1 MEVDL
6 STNKLFKT
14 EKILLDKKLN
24 FIYGKNG
31 SGKSSLTKLLL
42 DEYNSDNIKVVAF
55 QGFESI
61 IGENDILNAIILG
74 ENNKKIEAQ
83 ISEKNNMKMEL
94 KKQIGDLEETID
106 TNVKESKG
114 FQKQSI
120 DKSIRELNRNKEQFF
135 TDVAREITNL
145 YDKKLVENPR
155 SYNKSSVITESSQAK
170 VIPETEV
177 GNLVDIIYAQESNRI
192 DLISPDNFISPHDY
206 IKDINELL
214 GLCVEEKSAIVV
226 ESNKEREYLKKGL
239 DLHKP
244 GDKCKFCGNTVSEV
258 RYTAIKNYFDA
269 DEVKALSSRLD
280 CLKEQVKNYITKLRL
295 IDLDFNNVDVSF
307 KDKIQKNILLLK
319 GEVSKALDGFRA
331 IQDALEKKNPFQVV
345 EPIYI
350 DKVIVFDTLIN
361 KINIDIE
368 GFNSLQE
375 NLQEEQNEA
384 KRKLRLHHIA
394 INLSDNEYLQITAKL
409 TAATHESKV
418 LENDINNI
426 KSNIIKIEDD
436 VFNIENEISKLIS
449 QTQSTERLVI
459 NINEKLKDI
468 TNFSLVLQCNDD
480 IEYYEVINRNG
491 DIRPINQLS
500 TGEKNLIAFLYF
512 IESLETEENRQ
523 QSKIIVFDDPMNS
536 NDDTVQYF
544 ILEELNKIMKKYNR
558 EGSSDIFVLL
568 THNLFF
574 YQGLIHD
581 IINSRNLEVNPYEK
595 SNFYKLVKIEDIVDI
610 YQINSKSDDFLNT
623 YDGLWYELALLY
635 SIDKPRMMLNPIRRI
650 VETFI
655 IFNGADDF
663 YKNSRDSKR
672 LFNVNSHGTIEF
684 DVDIVG
690 MSKDDLIDRMKRLF
704 IDNNYETHFNKHWK
718 YWKRHCISENQ
729 T

>member
-6 STNKLFKT
+6 SNNKLFRTK
-14 EKILLDKKLN
+14 KILLDKKLN

-83 ISEKNNMKMEL
+83 ISEKNDMKVEL
-94 KKQIGDLEETID
+94 KKQIDDLEKTID
-106 TNVKESKG
+106 INVKESKG
-114 FQKQSI
+114 YQKQSI
-120 DKSIRELNRNKEQFF
+120 DKSIKELNRNKEQFF
-135 TDVAREITNL
+135 TNVARKLINL
-145 YDKKLVENPR
+145 YDKKLVDNPR
-155 SYNKSSVITESSQAK
+155 SYNKSSVITESSQAIA
-170 VIPETEV
+170 IPETEV
-177 GNLVDIIYAQESNRI
+177 KNLVDIIYAQESNRI
-192 DLISPDNFISPHDY
+192 DLISFDNFVSPHDY

-214 GLCVEEKSAIVV
+214 TLCVEEKCAIVV
-226 ESNKEREYLKKGL
+226 ESNKEREYLKRGL

-244 GDKCKFCGNTVSEV
+244 GEKCKFCGNIVSEV
-258 RYTAIKNYFDA
+258 RYTAIRNYFDA
-269 DEVKALSSRLD
+269 DEVKAITTRLD
-280 CLKEQVKNYITKLRL
+280 YLKDQVKKYIMKLRT
-295 IDLDFNNVDVSF
+295 IDLDFNNVDALF
-307 KDKIQKNILLLK
+307 KDKIQNNTLLLK
-319 GEVSKALDGFRA
+319 GEVSKALDGFQD
-331 IQDALEKKNPFQVV
+331 IQNALEKKNPFQIV

-350 DKVIVFDTLIN
+350 DKAIVFDTLIN
-361 KINIDIE
+361 KINTDIK

-394 INLSDNEYLQITAKL
+394 INLSDNEYLQITDKL

-426 KSNIIKIEDD
+426 KSNIIKIEGD
-436 VFNIENEISKLIS
+436 VSNIDNEISKLIS
-449 QTQSTERLVI
+449 QTQSTEQLVI
-459 NINEKLKDI
+459 NINEKLKNI

-480 IEYYEVINRNG
+480 IEYYEVMNRNG
-491 DIRPINQLS
+491 DIRAIDQLS

-558 EGSSDIFVLL
+558 EDSSDTFVLL

-581 IINSRNLEVNPYEK
+581 IINSRNSDVNPYEK
-595 SNFYKLVKIEDIVDI
+595 SNFYKLVKVEDNVDL
-610 YQINSKSDDFLNT
+610 YQINRKSDDFLNT

-635 SIDKPRMMLNPIRRI
+635 SIDKPRRI

-655 IFNGADDF
+655 IFHGADDF

-690 MSKDDLIDRMKRLF
+690 LSKDDLIYRMKRLF
-704 IDNNYETHFNKHWK
+704 IDNNYEAHFNKHWK
-718 YWKRHCISENQ
+718 YWKRHCISEN
-729 T
+729 

>member
-170 VIPETEV
+170 VILETEV

-269 DEVKALSSRLD
+269 DEVKAISSRLD

-409 TAATHESKV
+409 AAATHESKV

-480 IEYYEVINRNG
+480 IEYYEVMNRNG
-491 DIRPINQLS
+491 DIRPIDQLS

>member
-6 STNKLFKT
+6 STNKLFRT

-24 FIYGKNG
+24 FVYGKNG

-61 IGENDILNAIILG
+61 IGENDMLNAIILG

-94 KKQIGDLEETID
+94 KKQIGDLEKTID
-106 TNVKESKG
+106 ANVNESKG

-120 DKSIRELNRNKEQFF
+120 DESIRNLNRNKEQFF
-135 TDVAREITNL
+135 TAIAREITNL
-145 YDKKLVENPR
+145 YDKKLVANPR
-155 SYNKSSVITESSQAK
+155 SYNKNSVIRESSQAT
-170 VIPETEV
+170 VIPETEFKD
-177 GNLVDIIYAQESNRI
+177 LVDIIYAQESNSI
-192 DLISPDNFISPHDY
+192 ALISPVNFISPHDY
-206 IKDINELL
+206 IDEINKLL
-214 GLCVEEKSAIVV
+214 NLCVEERCAIVV
-226 ESNKEREYLKKGL
+226 ESNEEREYLKKGL

-244 GDKCKFCGNTVSEV
+244 GDKCKFCGNIVSEV
-258 RYTAIKNYFDA
+258 RYSTIKNYFDA
-269 DEVKALSSRLD
+269 DEVKAITIKLD
-280 CLKEQVKNYITKLRL
+280 CLKGQVKNYIIKLKSIEL
-295 IDLDFNNVDVSF
+295 DLNNIDASF
-307 KDKIQKNILLLK
+307 KDKIQNDILLLK

-345 EPIYI
+345 EPVYI
-350 DKVIVFDTLIN
+350 DEKIVFDTFIN
-361 KINIDIE
+361 KINTEIVA
-368 GFNSLQE
+368 FNSLQE
-375 NLQEEQNEA
+375 NLQEAQTEA

-394 INLSDNEYLQITAKL
+394 INLSDNEYLQITTKL
-409 TAATHESKV
+409 AAATHDSKV
-418 LENDINNI
+418 LENDINGI
-426 KSNIIKIEDD
+426 KRNIIKIEGDMS
-436 VFNIENEISKLIS
+436 NIDNEIAKLIS

-480 IEYYEVINRNG
+480 MEYYEVMNRNG
-491 DIRPINQLS
+491 DIRPIDQLS

-512 IESLETEENRQ
+512 IESLETEGNRQ

-544 ILEELNKIMKKYNR
+544 ILEELHKIMKKYNR

-595 SNFYKLVKIEDIVDI
+595 SNFYKLIKVEDIVDI
-610 YQINSKSDDFLNT
+610 YQINRKSDDFLNT

-704 IDNNYETHFNKHWK
+704 IDNNYEAHFNKHWK
-718 YWKRHCISENQ
+718 YWKRHCISEN
-729 T
+729 

>member
-6 STNKLFKT
+6 STNKLFRT

-24 FIYGKNG
+24 FVYGKNG

-61 IGENDILNAIILG
+61 IGENDMLNAIILG

-94 KKQIGDLEETID
+94 KKQIGDLEKTID
-106 TNVKESKG
+106 ANVNESKG

-120 DKSIRELNRNKEQFF
+120 DESIRNLNRNKEQFF
-135 TDVAREITNL
+135 TAIAREITNL
-145 YDKKLVENPR
+145 YDKKLVANPR
-155 SYNKSSVITESSQAK
+155 SYNKNSVIRESSQAT
-170 VIPETEV
+170 VIPETEFKD
-177 GNLVDIIYAQESNRI
+177 LVDIIYAQESNSI
-192 DLISPDNFISPHDY
+192 ALISPANFISPHDY
-206 IKDINELL
+206 IDEINKLL
-214 GLCVEEKSAIVV
+214 NLCVEERCAIVV
-226 ESNKEREYLKKGL
+226 ESNEEREYLKKGL

-244 GDKCKFCGNTVSEV
+244 GDKCKFCGNIVSEV
-258 RYTAIKNYFDA
+258 RYSTIKNYFDA
-269 DEVKALSSRLD
+269 DEVKAITIKLD
-280 CLKEQVKNYITKLRL
+280 CLKGQVKNYIIKLKSIEL
-295 IDLDFNNVDVSF
+295 DLNNIDASF
-307 KDKIQKNILLLK
+307 KDKIQNDILLLK

-345 EPIYI
+345 EPVYI
-350 DKVIVFDTLIN
+350 DEKIVFDTFIN
-361 KINIDIE
+361 KINTEIVA
-368 GFNSLQE
+368 FNSLQE
-375 NLQEEQNEA
+375 NLQEAQTEA

-394 INLSDNEYLQITAKL
+394 INLSDNEYLQITTKL
-409 TAATHESKV
+409 AAATHDSKV
-418 LENDINNI
+418 LENDINGI
-426 KSNIIKIEDD
+426 KRNIIKIEGDMS
-436 VFNIENEISKLIS
+436 NIDNEIAKLIS

-480 IEYYEVINRNG
+480 MEYYEVMNRNG
-491 DIRPINQLS
+491 DIRPIDQLS

-512 IESLETEENRQ
+512 IESLETEGNRQ

-544 ILEELNKIMKKYNR
+544 ILEELHKIMKKYNR

-595 SNFYKLVKIEDIVDI
+595 SNFYKLIKVEDIVDI
-610 YQINSKSDDFLNT
+610 YQINRKSDDFLNT

-704 IDNNYETHFNKHWK
+704 IDNNYEAHFNKHWK
-718 YWKRHCISENQ
+718 YWKRHCISEN
-729 T
+729 

>member
-269 DEVKALSSRLD
+269 DEVKAISSRLD

-500 TGEKNLIAFLYF
+500 TGGKNLIAFLYF

>member
-6 STNKLFKT
+6 STNKLFRT

-24 FIYGKNG
+24 FVYGKNG

-61 IGENDILNAIILG
+61 IGENDMLNAIILG

-94 KKQIGDLEETID
+94 KKQIGDLEKTID
-106 TNVKESKG
+106 ANVNESKG

-120 DKSIRELNRNKEQFF
+120 DEAIRNLNRNKEQFF
-135 TDVAREITNL
+135 TAIAREITNL
-145 YDKKLVENPR
+145 YDKKLVANPR
-155 SYNKSSVITESSQAK
+155 SYNKNSVIRESSQAT
-170 VIPETEV
+170 VIPETEFKD
-177 GNLVDIIYAQESNRI
+177 LVDIIYAQESNSI
-192 DLISPDNFISPHDY
+192 ALISPANFISPHDY
-206 IKDINELL
+206 IDEINKLL
-214 GLCVEEKSAIVV
+214 NLCVEERCAIVV
-226 ESNKEREYLKKGL
+226 ESNEEREYLKKGL

-244 GDKCKFCGNTVSEV
+244 GDKCKFCGNIVSEV
-258 RYTAIKNYFDA
+258 RYSTIKNYFDA
-269 DEVKALSSRLD
+269 DEVKAITIKLD
-280 CLKEQVKNYITKLRL
+280 CLKGQVKNYIIKLKSIEL
-295 IDLDFNNVDVSF
+295 DLNNIDASF
-307 KDKIQKNILLLK
+307 KDKIQNDILLLK

-345 EPIYI
+345 EPVYI
-350 DKVIVFDTLIN
+350 DEKIVFDTFIN
-361 KINIDIE
+361 KINTEIVA
-368 GFNSLQE
+368 FNSLQE
-375 NLQEEQNEA
+375 NLQEAQTEA

-394 INLSDNEYLQITAKL
+394 INLSDNEYLQITTKL
-409 TAATHESKV
+409 AAATHDSKV
-418 LENDINNI
+418 LENDINGI
-426 KSNIIKIEDD
+426 KRNIIKIEGDMS
-436 VFNIENEISKLIS
+436 NIDNEIAKLIS

-480 IEYYEVINRNG
+480 MEYYEVMNRNG
-491 DIRPINQLS
+491 DIRPIDQLS

-512 IESLETEENRQ
+512 IESLETEGNRQ

-544 ILEELNKIMKKYNR
+544 ILEELHKIMKKYNR

-595 SNFYKLVKIEDIVDI
+595 SNFYKLIKVEDIVDI
-610 YQINSKSDDFLNT
+610 YQINRKSDDFLNT

-704 IDNNYETHFNKHWK
+704 IDNNYEAHFNKHWK
-718 YWKRHCISENQ
+718 YWKRHCISEN
-729 T
+729 

>member
-269 DEVKALSSRLD
+269 DEVKAISSRLD

-331 IQDALEKKNPFQVV
+331 IQDALEKKSPFQVV

>member
-6 STNKLFKT
+6 SNNKLFRTK
-14 EKILLDKKLN
+14 KILLDKKLN

-83 ISEKNNMKMEL
+83 ISEKTDMKVEL
-94 KKQIGDLEETID
+94 KKQIDDLGKTID
-106 TNVKESKG
+106 TNVKDSKG

-120 DKSIRELNRNKEQFF
+120 DKSIKELNRNKEQFF

-155 SYNKSSVITESSQAK
+155 SYNKSSVITESSQAIA
-170 VIPETEV
+170 IPETEV
-177 GNLVDIIYAQESNRI
+177 KNLVDIIYAQKSNRI

-214 GLCVEEKSAIVV
+214 GLCAEEKSAIVV
-226 ESNKEREYLKKGL
+226 ESNKVREYLKKGL

-269 DEVKALSSRLD
+269 DEVKAISSRLD
-280 CLKEQVKNYITKLRL
+280 YLKEQVKNYITKLRS
-295 IDLDFNNVDVSF
+295 IDLEFNNVDVSF
-307 KDKIQKNILLLK
+307 KDKIQNNTLLLK
-319 GEVSKALDGFRA
+319 GEVSKALDGFRT
-331 IQDALEKKNPFQVV
+331 IQDALGKKSPFQVV
-345 EPIYI
+345 EPVYI
-350 DKVIVFDTLIN
+350 TKEIVFDTLIN
-361 KINIDIE
+361 EINTGIE
-368 GFNSLQE
+368 AFNALQE
-375 NLQEEQNEA
+375 NLQEEQNMA
-384 KRKLRLHHIA
+384 KRRLRLHYIA
-394 INLSDNEYLQITAKL
+394 IKLSDNKYLQLTADL
-409 TAATHESKV
+409 TAATQESEL
-418 LENDINNI
+418 LENDINTI
-426 KSNIIKIEDD
+426 KSNISKLEGD
-436 VFNIENEISKLIS
+436 VSNIDNEISKLIS

-480 IEYYEVINRNG
+480 IEYYEVMNRNG
-491 DIRPINQLS
+491 VIRAIDQLS

-558 EGSSDIFVLL
+558 EDSSNIFVLL

-581 IINSRNLEVNPYEK
+581 IINSRDLNVNPYEK
-595 SNFYKLVKIEDIVDI
+595 SNFYKLVKVEDNVDL
-610 YQINSKSDDFLNT
+610 YQINRKSDDFLNT

-690 MSKDDLIDRMKRLF
+690 LSKDDLIYRMKRLF
-704 IDNNYETHFNKHWK
+704 IDNNYEAHFNKHWK
-718 YWKRHCISENQ
+718 YWKRHCISEN
-729 T
+729 

>member
-170 VIPETEV
+170 VILETEV

-269 DEVKALSSRLD
+269 DEVKAISSRLD

-480 IEYYEVINRNG
+480 IEYYEVMNRNG
-491 DIRPINQLS
+491 DIRPIDQLS

>member
-239 DLHKP
+239 DLHKS

-269 DEVKALSSRLD
+269 DEVKAISSRLD

-319 GEVSKALDGFRA
+319 GEVSKALDGFWA

-480 IEYYEVINRNG
+480 IECYEVMNRNG
-491 DIRPINQLS
+491 DIRPIDQLS

>member
-6 STNKLFKT
+6 SSNKLFRTK
-14 EKILLDKKLN
+14 KILLDKKLN

-61 IGENDILNAIILG
+61 IGENDLLNAIILG

-83 ISEKNNMKMEL
+83 ISEKNDMKMEL
-94 KKQIGDLEETID
+94 KKQIGDLEETLD

-155 SYNKSSVITESSQAK
+155 SYNKSSVITESSRAT

-206 IKDINELL
+206 VKDINELL

-269 DEVKALSSRLD
+269 DEVKAISSRLD
-280 CLKEQVKNYITKLRL
+280 CLKEHVKNYITKLRT
-295 IDLDFNNVDVSF
+295 IDLDFNNVDALF
-307 KDKIQKNILLLK
+307 KDKIQNNTLLLK
-319 GEVSKALDGFRA
+319 GEVSKALDGFQA
-331 IQDALEKKNPFQVV
+331 IQNALEKKNPFQIV

-350 DKVIVFDTLIN
+350 DKAIVFDTLIN
-361 KINIDIE
+361 KINTDIE

-384 KRKLRLHHIA
+384 KQKLRLHHIA
-394 INLSDNEYLQITAKL
+394 INLSDNEYLQITEKL
-409 TAATHESKV
+409 TAANHEREV

-426 KSNIIKIEDD
+426 KSNIIKIEGD
-436 VFNIENEISKLIS
+436 VSNIDNEISKLIS

-459 NINEKLKDI
+459 NINKKLKDI

-480 IEYYEVINRNG
+480 IEYYEVMNRNG
-491 DIRPINQLS
+491 DIRAIDQLS

-523 QSKIIVFDDPMNS
+523 QRKIIVFDDPMNS

-558 EGSSDIFVLL
+558 EDSSGIFVLL

-581 IINSRNLEVNPYEK
+581 IINSRNLDVNPYEK
-595 SNFYKLVKIEDIVDI
+595 SNFYKLVKVEDIVDV
-610 YQINSKSDDFLNT
+610 YQINKKSDDFLNT

-690 MSKDDLIDRMKRLF
+690 LSKDDLIYKMKQLF
-704 IDNNYETHFNKHWK
+704 IDNNYQAHFNKHWN
-718 YWKRHCISENQ
+718 YWKRHCISES
-729 T
+729 

>member
-1 MEVDL
+1 M
-6 STNKLFKT
+6 
-14 EKILLDKKLN
+14 N

-170 VIPETEV
+170 VILETEV

-269 DEVKALSSRLD
+269 DEVKAISSRLD

-480 IEYYEVINRNG
+480 IEYYEVMNRNG
-491 DIRPINQLS
+491 DIRPIDQLS

>member
-269 DEVKALSSRLD
+269 DEVKAISSRLD

-449 QTQSTERLVI
+449 KTQSTERLVI

-480 IEYYEVINRNG
+480 IEYYEVMNRNG
-491 DIRPINQLS
+491 DIRPIDQLS

>member
-1 MEVDL
+1 M
-6 STNKLFKT
+6 
-14 EKILLDKKLN
+14 
-24 FIYGKNG
+24 
-31 SGKSSLTKLLL
+31 
-42 DEYNSDNIKVVAF
+42 
-55 QGFESI
+55 
-61 IGENDILNAIILG
+61 
-74 ENNKKIEAQ
+74 
-83 ISEKNNMKMEL
+83 
-94 KKQIGDLEETID
+94 
-106 TNVKESKG
+106 
-114 FQKQSI
+114 
-120 DKSIRELNRNKEQFF
+120 
-135 TDVAREITNL
+135 
-145 YDKKLVENPR
+145 
-155 SYNKSSVITESSQAK
+155 
-170 VIPETEV
+170 
-177 GNLVDIIYAQESNRI
+177 
-192 DLISPDNFISPHDY
+192 
-206 IKDINELL
+206 
-214 GLCVEEKSAIVV
+214 
-226 ESNKEREYLKKGL
+226 
-239 DLHKP
+239 
-244 GDKCKFCGNTVSEV
+244 
-258 RYTAIKNYFDA
+258 
-269 DEVKALSSRLD
+269 
-280 CLKEQVKNYITKLRL
+280 
-295 IDLDFNNVDVSF
+295 
-307 KDKIQKNILLLK
+307 
-319 GEVSKALDGFRA
+319 
-331 IQDALEKKNPFQVV
+331 
-345 EPIYI
+345 
-350 DKVIVFDTLIN
+350 FDTLIN

-480 IEYYEVINRNG
+480 IEYYEVMNRNG
-491 DIRPINQLS
+491 DIRPIDQLS

>member
-120 DKSIRELNRNKEQFF
+120 DKSIRALNRNKEQFF

-170 VIPETEV
+170 VILETEV

-269 DEVKALSSRLD
+269 DEVKAISSRLD

-307 KDKIQKNILLLK
+307 KDKIPKNILLLK

-480 IEYYEVINRNG
+480 IEYYEVMNRNG
-491 DIRPINQLS
+491 DIRPIDQLS
-500 TGEKNLIAFLYF
+500 TGEKNLIAFLY
-512 IESLETEENRQ
+512 
-523 QSKIIVFDDPMNS
+523 
-536 NDDTVQYF
+536 
-544 ILEELNKIMKKYNR
+544 
-558 EGSSDIFVLL
+558 LL
-568 THNLFF
+568 
-574 YQGLIHD
+574 
-581 IINSRNLEVNPYEK
+581 SP
-595 SNFYKLVKIEDIVDI
+595 
-610 YQINSKSDDFLNT
+610 
-623 YDGLWYELALLY
+623 
-635 SIDKPRMMLNPIRRI
+635 
-650 VETFI
+650 
-655 IFNGADDF
+655 
-663 YKNSRDSKR
+663 
-672 LFNVNSHGTIEF
+672 
-684 DVDIVG
+684 
-690 MSKDDLIDRMKRLF
+690 
-704 IDNNYETHFNKHWK
+704 
-718 YWKRHCISENQ
+718 
-729 T
+729 

>member
-6 STNKLFKT
+6 STNKLFRT

-42 DEYNSDNIKVVAF
+42 DEYNSGNIKVVAF

-61 IGENDILNAIILG
+61 IGENNILNAIILG

-83 ISEKNNMKMEL
+83 ILEKNDMKMEL
-94 KKQIGDLEETID
+94 KKQIGDLEKTID
-106 TNVKESKG
+106 ANVNKSKG

-120 DKSIRELNRNKEQFF
+120 DKSIRDLNRNKEQFF
-135 TDVAREITNL
+135 TAIAREITNL

-155 SYNKSSVITESSQAK
+155 AYNKNSVITESSQAT
-170 VIPETEV
+170 VIPETEFKD
-177 GNLVDIIYAQESNRI
+177 LVDIIYAQESNSI
-192 DLISPDNFISPHDY
+192 DLISPVNFISPHDY
-206 IKDINELL
+206 IDEINKLL
-214 GLCVEEKSAIVV
+214 NLCVEERCAIVV
-226 ESNKEREYLKKGL
+226 ESNEEREYLKKGL

-244 GDKCKFCGNTVSEV
+244 GDKCKFCGNIVSEV
-258 RYTAIKNYFDA
+258 RYTTIKNYFDA
-269 DEVKALSSRLD
+269 DEVKAITIKLD
-280 CLKEQVKNYITKLRL
+280 CLKGQVKNYIIKLKS
-295 IDLDFNNVDVSF
+295 IELDFNNIDASF
-307 KDKIQKNILLLK
+307 KDKIQNDILLLK

-345 EPIYI
+345 EPVYI
-350 DKVIVFDTLIN
+350 DEKIVFDTFIN
-361 KINIDIE
+361 KINTEIVA
-368 GFNSLQE
+368 FNSLQE
-375 NLQEEQNEA
+375 NLQEAQIEA

-394 INLSDNEYLQITAKL
+394 INLSDNEYLQITTKL
-409 TAATHESKV
+409 AAATHDSKV
-418 LENDINNI
+418 LEKDINGI
-426 KSNIIKIEDD
+426 KRNIIKIEGDMS
-436 VFNIENEISKLIS
+436 NIDNEIAKLIS

-480 IEYYEVINRNG
+480 MEYYEVINRNG
-491 DIRPINQLS
+491 DIRPIDQLS

-595 SNFYKLVKIEDIVDI
+595 SNFYKLIKVEDIVDI
-610 YQINSKSDDFLNT
+610 YQINRKSDDFLNT

-690 MSKDDLIDRMKRLF
+690 MSKDDLIDRMKQLF
-704 IDNNYETHFNKHWK
+704 IDNNYGAHFNKHWK
-718 YWKRHCISENQ
+718 HWKRHCISEN
-729 T
+729 

>member
-170 VIPETEV
+170 VILETEV

-269 DEVKALSSRLD
+269 DEVKAISSRLD

-480 IEYYEVINRNG
+480 IEYYEVMNRNG
-491 DIRPINQLS
+491 DIRPIDQLS

-544 ILEELNKIMKKYNR
+544 ILEELNKIMKKYNH

>member
-6 STNKLFKT
+6 SSNKLFRTK
-14 EKILLDKKLN
+14 KILLDKKLN

-42 DEYNSDNIKVVAF
+42 NEYNSDNIKVVAF

-83 ISEKNNMKMEL
+83 ISEKTDMKMEL
-94 KKQIGDLEETID
+94 KKKIDDLEKTID
-106 TNVKESKG
+106 INVKESKG
-114 FQKQSI
+114 YQKQLI
-120 DKSIRELNRNKEQFF
+120 EKSIRELNRNKEQFF
-135 TDVAREITNL
+135 TNVARELINL
-145 YDKKLVENPR
+145 YDRKLVDNPR
-155 SYNKSSVITESSQAK
+155 SYNKSSVIAESSQAIA
-170 VIPETEV
+170 IPETEV
-177 GNLVDIIYAQESNRI
+177 KNLVDIIYAQESNRI
-192 DLISPDNFISPHDY
+192 DLISFDNFVSPHDY

-214 GLCVEEKSAIVV
+214 TLCVEEKCAIVV
-226 ESNKEREYLKKGL
+226 ESNDEREYLKRGL

-244 GDKCKFCGNTVSEV
+244 GDKCKFCGNIVSEV
-258 RYTAIKNYFDA
+258 RYTTIKNYFDA
-269 DEVKALSSRLD
+269 DEVKAITIKLD
-280 CLKEQVKNYITKLRL
+280 CLKGQVKNYIIKLKS
-295 IDLDFNNVDVSF
+295 IDLDFNNIDASF
-307 KDKIQKNILLLK
+307 KDKIQNDILLLK

-350 DKVIVFDTLIN
+350 EKAIEFDTLIN
-361 KINIDIE
+361 KINTEIE
-368 GFNSLQE
+368 AFNSLQE
-375 NLQEEQNEA
+375 NLQEAQNEA
-384 KRKLRLHHIA
+384 KQKLRLHHIA

-409 TAATHESKV
+409 TEAIHEREV
-418 LENDINNI
+418 LQDDINAI
-426 KSNIIKIEDD
+426 KRDIIKIEGD
-436 VFNIENEISKLIS
+436 VSNIDNEISKLIS

-491 DIRPINQLS
+491 DIRPIDQLS

-512 IESLETEENRQ
+512 IEALETEENRQ

-544 ILEELNKIMKKYNR
+544 ILEELNKIMKRYNR
-558 EGSSDIFVLL
+558 EDSTDIFVLL

-595 SNFYKLVKIEDIVDI
+595 SNFYKLIKLEDVVDI
-610 YQINSKSDDFLNT
+610 YQINRKSDDFLNT

-684 DVDIVG
+684 DIDIVG
-690 MSKDDLIDRMKRLF
+690 LSKDDLIYKMKQLF
-704 IDNNYETHFNKHWK
+704 IDNNYEAHFNKHWK
-718 YWKRHCISENQ
+718 YWKKHCISEN
-729 T
+729 

>member
-269 DEVKALSSRLD
+269 DEVKAISSRLD

-480 IEYYEVINRNG
+480 IEYYEVMNRNG

>member
-6 STNKLFKT
+6 SNNKLFRTK
-14 EKILLDKKLN
+14 KILLDKKLN

-42 DEYNSDNIKVVAF
+42 NEYNSDNIKVVAF

-61 IGENDILNAIILG
+61 IGENDTLNAIILG

-83 ISEKNNMKMEL
+83 ISEKTDMKMEL
-94 KKQIGDLEETID
+94 KKQIDDLEKTID
-106 TNVKESKG
+106 INVKESKG
-114 FQKQSI
+114 YQKQSI

-135 TDVAREITNL
+135 TNVARELINL
-145 YDKKLVENPR
+145 YDKKLVDNPR
-155 SYNKSSVITESSQAK
+155 SYNKSSVIAESSQAIA
-170 VIPETEV
+170 IPETEV
-177 GNLVDIIYAQESNRI
+177 KNLVDIIYAQESNRI
-192 DLISPDNFISPHDY
+192 DLILFDNFVSPHDY

-214 GLCVEEKSAIVV
+214 TLCVEEKCAIIV
-226 ESNKEREYLKKGL
+226 ESNDEREYLKRGL

-244 GDKCKFCGNTVSEV
+244 GDKCKFCGSIVSEV
-258 RYTAIKNYFDA
+258 RYTDIKNYFDS
-269 DEVKALSSRLD
+269 DDVKAITRRID
-280 CLKEQVKNYITKLRL
+280 YLKEQVKNYIIELKS
-295 IDLDFNNVDVSF
+295 IDLDFNNIDTLL
-307 KDKIQKNILLLK
+307 KDKIQSNILLLK
-319 GEVSKALDGFRA
+319 GEVSKALDGFRS
-331 IQDALEKKNPFQVV
+331 IQDALEKKNPFQAVGPV
-345 EPIYI
+345 YI
-350 DKVIVFDTLIN
+350 DKEIVFDTLIN
-361 KINIDIE
+361 KINTDIE
-368 GFNSLQE
+368 AFNSLQE
-375 NLQEEQNEA
+375 SLQKVQNEA

-394 INLSDNEYLQITAKL
+394 INLGDNEYLQIIAKL
-409 TAATHESKV
+409 TAATHESEV

-426 KSNIIKIEDD
+426 KSNIIKIECD
-436 VFNIENEISKLIS
+436 VSNIDNEISKLIS

-468 TNFSLVLQCNDD
+468 TNFTLVLQCNDD
-480 IEYYEVINRNG
+480 IEYYEVMNRNG
-491 DIRPINQLS
+491 DIRAIDQLS

-558 EGSSDIFVLL
+558 EDSSDIFVLL

-581 IINSRNLEVNPYEK
+581 IINSRTLDVNPYEK
-595 SNFYKLVKIEDIVDI
+595 SNFYKLVKVEDIVDI
-610 YQINSKSDDFLNT
+610 YQINKKSDDFLNT

-684 DVDIVG
+684 DIDIVG
-690 MSKDDLIDRMKRLF
+690 LSKDDLIYKMKQLF
-704 IDNNYETHFNKHWK
+704 IDNNYEAHFNKHWK
-718 YWKRHCISENQ
+718 YWKKHCISEN
-729 T
+729 

>member
-269 DEVKALSSRLD
+269 DEVKAISSRLD

-361 KINIDIE
+361 NINIDIE

>member
-6 STNKLFKT
+6 STNKLFRA

-42 DEYNSDNIKVVAF
+42 DEYNRDNIKVIAF

-74 ENNKKIEAQ
+74 ENNKKIETQ
-83 ISEKNNMKMEL
+83 ISEMNNMKIEL
-94 KKQIGDLEETID
+94 KKQIGDLEKTID

-114 FQKQSI
+114 FKKQSI

-135 TDVAREITNL
+135 TNVAREITNL

-155 SYNKSSVITESSQAK
+155 SYNKSSVITESSQAIA
-170 VIPETEV
+170 IPETEV
-177 GNLVDIIYAQESNRI
+177 KNLVDIIYAQESNRI
-192 DLISPDNFISPHDY
+192 DLISFDSFVSPHDY

-214 GLCVEEKSAIVV
+214 TLCVEEKCAIVV
-226 ESNKEREYLKKGL
+226 ESNEEREYLQRGL
-239 DLHKP
+239 DLHRP
-244 GDKCKFCGNTVSEV
+244 GEKCKFCGNIVSEV
-258 RYTAIKNYFDA
+258 RYTAIRNYFDA
-269 DEVKALSSRLD
+269 DEVKVITTRLD
-280 CLKEQVKNYITKLRL
+280 CLKEQVQKYIMKLRT
-295 IDLDFNNVDVSF
+295 IDLDFNNVDASF
-307 KDKIQKNILLLK
+307 KDKIQNNTLLLK
-319 GEVSKALDGFRA
+319 EEVSKALDGFRA
-331 IQDALEKKNPFQVV
+331 IQDALEKKNPFQAV

-350 DKVIVFDTLIN
+350 NKAIVFDTLIN
-361 KINIDIE
+361 KINTDIE

-375 NLQEEQNEA
+375 NLQEEQNKA

-409 TAATHESKV
+409 TEAIREGEV
-418 LENDINNI
+418 LQDDINAI
-426 KSNIIKIEDD
+426 KRDIIKIEGD
-436 VFNIENEISKLIS
+436 VSNIDNEISKLIS

-491 DIRPINQLS
+491 DIRPIDQLS

-512 IESLETEENRQ
+512 IETLETEENRQ

-544 ILEELNKIMKKYNR
+544 ILEELNKIMKRYNR
-558 EGSSDIFVLL
+558 EDSTDIFVLL

-595 SNFYKLVKIEDIVDI
+595 SNFYKLIKVEDVVDI
-610 YQINSKSDDFLNT
+610 YQINRKSDDFLNT

-635 SIDKPRMMLNPIRRI
+635 SIDKSRMMLNPIRRI

-704 IDNNYETHFNKHWK
+704 IDNNYEAHFNKHWK

>member
-170 VIPETEV
+170 VILETEV

-258 RYTAIKNYFDA
+258 GYTAIKNYFDA
-269 DEVKALSSRLD
+269 DEVKAISSRLD

-480 IEYYEVINRNG
+480 IEYYEVMNRNG
-491 DIRPINQLS
+491 DIRPIDQLS

-663 YKNSRDSKR
+663 YKNSRDS
-672 LFNVNSHGTIEF
+672 NVR
-684 DVDIVG
+684 V
-690 MSKDDLIDRMKRLF
+690 
-704 IDNNYETHFNKHWK
+704 
-718 YWKRHCISENQ
+718 
-729 T
+729 

>member
-269 DEVKALSSRLD
+269 DEVKAISSRLD

>member
-6 STNKLFKT
+6 STNKLFRT

-24 FIYGKNG
+24 FVYGKNG

-61 IGENDILNAIILG
+61 IGENDMLNAIILG

-94 KKQIGDLEETID
+94 KKQIGDLEKTID
-106 TNVKESKG
+106 ANVNESKG

-120 DKSIRELNRNKEQFF
+120 DESIRNLNRNKEQFF
-135 TDVAREITNL
+135 TAVAREITNL
-145 YDKKLVENPR
+145 YDKKLVANPR
-155 SYNKSSVITESSQAK
+155 SYNKNSVIRESSQAT
-170 VIPETEV
+170 VIPETEFKD
-177 GNLVDIIYAQESNRI
+177 LVDIIYAQESNSI
-192 DLISPDNFISPHDY
+192 ALISPANFISPHDY
-206 IKDINELL
+206 IDEINKLL
-214 GLCVEEKSAIVV
+214 NLCVEERCAIVV
-226 ESNKEREYLKKGL
+226 ESNEEREYLKKGL

-244 GDKCKFCGNTVSEV
+244 GDKCKFCGNIVSEV
-258 RYTAIKNYFDA
+258 RYSTIKNYFDA
-269 DEVKALSSRLD
+269 DEVKAITIKLD
-280 CLKEQVKNYITKLRL
+280 CLKGQVKNYIIKLKSIEL
-295 IDLDFNNVDVSF
+295 DLNNIDASF
-307 KDKIQKNILLLK
+307 KDKIQNDILLLK

-345 EPIYI
+345 EPVYI
-350 DKVIVFDTLIN
+350 DEKIVFDTFIN
-361 KINIDIE
+361 KINTEIVA
-368 GFNSLQE
+368 FNSLQE
-375 NLQEEQNEA
+375 NLQEAQTEA

-394 INLSDNEYLQITAKL
+394 INLSDNEYLQITTKL
-409 TAATHESKV
+409 AAATHDSKV
-418 LENDINNI
+418 LENDINGI
-426 KSNIIKIEDD
+426 KRNIIKIEGDMS
-436 VFNIENEISKLIS
+436 NIDNEIAKLIS

-480 IEYYEVINRNG
+480 MEYYEVMNRNG
-491 DIRPINQLS
+491 DIRPIDQLS

-512 IESLETEENRQ
+512 IESLETEGNRQ

-544 ILEELNKIMKKYNR
+544 ILEELHKIMKKYNR

-595 SNFYKLVKIEDIVDI
+595 SNFYKLIKVEDIVDI
-610 YQINSKSDDFLNT
+610 YQINRKSDDFLNT

-704 IDNNYETHFNKHWK
+704 IDNNYEAHFNKHWK
-718 YWKRHCISENQ
+718 YWKRHCISEN
-729 T
+729 